1 MKKKYRV
8 LLIAFAILAV
18 LIVGVTEISPSLFG
32 DVLVLCR
39 IATRET
45 VSAMPATECGVL
57 LFFTLPLTVISYIPI
72 ALSTLGKIGNAFAI
86 TFIGLV
92 SSVPLFFIKGGEK
105 KNTLE
110 NVLLVLLFPITAF
123 TLFALSN
130 PITVFGMLPVKSDDF
145 YVIMKAIIC
154 GVVYSG
160 ISALIVIKILK
171 KIDEEDAQK
180 LFPAV
185 KAAILLVICY
195 FIGSVTFVDLPELF
209 EKINEYSKPL
219 DIFISIFDFVTN
231 AAPYALTGFVLTRCL
246 SFADSYSAEDTDKIS
261 LQASEISRTCIN
273 SLYIMTAMAFIN
285 NLLPVVLSKF
295 ISNINVMVTF
305 PILNIIFCV
314 VILIL
319 SKLIV
324 KNRELKDDNDLFV

>member
-18 LIVGVTEISPSLFG
+18 LIVGVTEFFPSLFG
-32 DVLVLCR
+32 DILVLCK

-45 VSAMPATECGVL
+45 VSDMSVTECGVL
-57 LFFTLPLTVISYIPI
+57 IFFTLPLTVISYIPI
-72 ALSTLGKIGNAFAI
+72 ALSSLGKIGNAFAI

-105 KNTLE
+105 KNILE
-110 NVLLVLLFPITAF
+110 NIFLVLLFPITAF

-130 PITVFGMLPVKSDDF
+130 PITVFNMLPIQSDDF
-145 YVIMKAIIC
+145 YIIMKAIIC
-154 GVVYSG
+154 GVVYSA
-160 ISALIVIKILK
+160 ISTLIVIKILK
-171 KIDEEDAQK
+171 KTDEENTQK
-180 LFPAV
+180 LFPTIKV
-185 KAAILLVICY
+185 AILLVICY
-195 FIGSVTFVDLPELF
+195 FIGSVAFVDLPELF
-209 EKINEYSKPL
+209 EKINEYTSLL
-219 DIFISIFDFVTN
+219 DIFISIFDFIANVF
-231 AAPYALTGFVLTRCL
+231 PYVLTGFVLTLCL
-246 SFADSYSAEDTDKIS
+246 SFTDSYSVNDTDKIS
-261 LQASEISRTCIN
+261 LQASKISRTCIN
-273 SLYIMTAMAFIN
+273 SLYVMTTIAFIN
-285 NLLPVVLSKF
+285 NLLPVLLSKF
-295 ISNINVMVTF
+295 ISNITVSVTF